1 MASRDPARKA
11 ALIVVAIA
19 ACVAAYAL
27 IASVVDTE
35 HPRKGV
41 TVDAG
46 KP

>member
-1 MASRDPARKA
+1 MGSRDPARKA

-35 HPRKGV
+35 PKRDAV
-41 TVDAG
+41 TRDAG